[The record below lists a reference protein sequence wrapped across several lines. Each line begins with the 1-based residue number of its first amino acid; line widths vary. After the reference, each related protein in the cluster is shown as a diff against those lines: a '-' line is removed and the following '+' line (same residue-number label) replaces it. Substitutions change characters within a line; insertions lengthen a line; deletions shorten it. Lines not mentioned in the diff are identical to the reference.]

1 MMPLLLHISA
11 LLTAACVAG
20 LWQGVCMVLM
30 GVALCGLMPRVSA
43 RLRHAVLIALFAAA
57 LFLPFLSFHGQG
69 GDSVQHGFRLA
80 PWVAVA
86 LAAVWLAAAV
96 FRGFQLYLAWRHLC
110 AVRRAAVAVQVQGA
124 AVFTAGTRR
133 AILCSSP
140 DVDSPTILGFRSPRL
155 LLPDWMVPRLSESEL
170 QQIALHECEHLRR
183 GDDWMNLLLQ
193 VGLILSPLNP
203 ALFWLNRIIGVQREL
218 AVDAAVVE
226 QTAKPLAYAACLT
239 RLAEQRLERGR
250 LRLALSAWERK
261 SELVQRVHILLDQS
275 AAWTRAQSAW
285 ATAAAAAVLLAAAI
299 GMARVPQFV
308 HVAAASTQV
317 ATMQPSAAV
326 LPAIHATV
334 LQSDLREDTLTA
346 PRMVPASFHVQP
358 ARFVKA
364 HVTRRKVSRKTA
376 NSSPDSRAFAI
387 PQPDHAP
394 LLMRAHYTLP
404 RNVTTTRDDSEQMV
418 TEPVQLTPALFS
430 SPYVAVPMANGWL
443 LIEL

>member
-1 MMPLLLHISA
+1 MMPLFLHVSI

-20 LWQGVCMVLM
+20 LWQGLGMVLM
-30 GVALCGLMPRVSA
+30 GVALCGLMPRASA
-43 RLRHAVLIALFAAA
+43 SLRHAVLIALFAGA
-57 LFLPFLSFHGQG
+57 LFLPFIRFHGVDG
-69 GDSVQHGFRLA
+69 GSGQHGFRLA
-80 PWVAVA
+80 PWVG
-86 LAAVWLAAAV
+86 AAIAAIWFAAAA
-96 FRGFQLYLAWRHLC
+96 FRGVQLYLAWRHLC

-124 AVFTAGTRR
+124 AVFAAGTRR

-218 AVDAAVVE
+218 AVDAAVVA

-261 SELVQRVHILLDQS
+261 SELVQRVHALLEQS
-275 AAWTRAQSAW
+275 SVWTRAQSAW
-285 ATAAAAAVLLAAAI
+285 ATAAAAAVLLTAAI
-299 GMARVPQFV
+299 GMARVPQLV
-308 HVAAASTQV
+308 HVADVPMQV
-317 ATMQPSAAV
+317 ATTQSPVTAP
-326 LPAIHATV
+326 PATAI
-334 LQSDLREDTLTA
+334 QSGLREATFTA
-346 PRMVPASFHVQP
+346 PRMEPASFHVQP
-358 ARFVKA
+358 ARFVKVHA
-364 HVTRRKVSRKTA
+364 MRKKTSRKIT
-376 NSSPDSRAFAI
+376 NSSTDSRASAI
-387 PQPDHAP
+387 PQPNYAP
-394 LLMRAHYTLP
+394 FMMRTRYTP
-404 RNVTTTRDDSEQMV
+404 SRDVSTAREDSAQMA